1 MVAIVNADVEGEETF
16 LFRPGGAGMGYEVNP
31 YRVVRFRNNTPFVL
45 EPGPIAIYAGGSF
58 VGEGLSETVGAGTS
72 ATIPFA
78 VETGIMVSSTV
89 KSDREEM
96 RLIKI
101 SRGVLEVEQFARS
114 VTTYTVK
121 SQTLDSG
128 FTLLVRHGKTGW
140 NYSLADRPEGTE
152 DVADGYLVPIK
163 VAAGSREGSISVTEQ
178 TPSKSSLSIWERPA
192 LELLEKLLLAADL
205 TPDLRKKLQPI
216 VDRRRE
222 LGKIEE
228 QLSGLTEKRNKL
240 DQRAS
245 ELRANIQAIEKNTQA
260 AAQRQKWTKQL
271 DDFTQEGNKL
281 GAQLAELEAKR
292 LDARN
297 DLQDLLSDL
306 DLTAPPA
313 KKP

>member
-1 MVAIVNADVEGEETF
+1 
-16 LFRPGGAGMGYEVNP
+16 
-31 YRVVRFRNNTPFVL
+31 
-45 EPGPIAIYAGGSF
+45 
-58 VGEGLSETVGAGTS
+58 
-72 ATIPFA
+72 
-78 VETGIMVSSTV
+78 
-89 KSDREEM
+89 
-96 RLIKI
+96 
-101 SRGVLEVEQFARS
+101 
-114 VTTYTVK
+114 
-121 SQTLDSG
+121 
-128 FTLLVRHGKTGW
+128 
-140 NYSLADRPEGTE
+140 
-152 DVADGYLVPIK
+152 
-163 VAAGSREGSISVTEQ
+163 VTEQ